1 MLRQFLSALLIV
13 ASGMTVACAQH
24 AESQSDKPVVTGA
37 ERIADYL
44 PMLRNKQVAI
54 VANQTSVV
62 EQTHLVDTLLSLGV
76 NIKCVFAPEHGF
88 RGTADA
94 GEHVSSSTDAK
105 TGLPIVSL
113 YGNHKKPT
121 TGDLR
126 SVNIVLFDI
135 QDVGVRFYT
144 YISTLHYVMEACA
157 ESNISLF
164 VLDRPNPNGF
174 YIDGPVLDTA
184 NRSFVG
190 MHPVPIVHGMTI
202 AEYAQMINGEGWL
215 ANAEKCDLKI
225 VRCLNYSHT
234 TRYQLPIKPSP
245 NLPTYRS
252 VLLYPSLGLFEG
264 TFMSVARG
272 TDFPFEAFGH
282 PDYQS
287 AIFEFEPKSV
297 AGAKNPPFKNMVCRG
312 LDLRHIS
319 IDKLENIARINLK
332 YLIDSYQYFKSNPK
346 FFNSFFTKL
355 VGTAQLR
362 QQIEQGLA
370 EDEIRESWQIDL
382 SDFQRIRKKYLLYED
397 F

>member
-24 AESQSDKPVVTGA
+24 TENQSDKPIVTGA

-44 PMLRNKQVAI
+44 PMLKNKQVAI

-62 EQTHLVDTLLSLGV
+62 KQTHLVDTLLSLDV

-113 YGNHKKPT
+113 YGKHKKPT
-121 TGDLR
+121 TDDLQ
-126 SVNIVLFDI
+126 NIDIVLFDI

-157 ESNISLF
+157 ENNISLL

-184 NRSFVG
+184 YRSFVG

-225 VRCLNYSHT
+225 VQCLNYTHT

-282 PDYQS
+282 PDYAS

-312 LDLRHIS
+312 FDLRHIS
-319 IDKLENIARINLK
+319 IDTLENIAQINLK
-332 YLIDSYQYFKSNPK
+332 YLIDSYQCFKSNPK

-362 QQIEQGLA
+362 QQIEQGLT
-370 EDEIRESWQIDL
+370 EDEIRKSWQFDL
-382 SDFQRIRKKYLLYED
+382 SDFQQIRKKYLLYDD